1 MKDKVFWLRA
11 YGFFLVIVLI
21 AASAWVVTHPLA
33 QLGEDVPEGRL
44 TR

>member
-11 YGFFLVIVLI
+11 YGFFLIVVLI

-33 QLGEDVPEGRL
+33 QPKVTPEELR
-44 TR
+44 